1 MLARTSVFP
10 QRLICSQHGI
20 FQTLTLRAARLIEME
35 DSDIEQGHSP
45 KRRRISNDNGTPGYG
60 SPDELGADSD
70 HAYTERRNSDFRR
83 ERTGPRDISYPG
95 SASPDE
101 LDHTIPT
108 PRESDRY
115 DRSDVESRD
124 GSSTPT
130 PRNRTPISFKPK
142 EAVFLPYK
150 LRTVLQ
156 GHKRGVAAVRFSP
169 DGRMIASCCK

>member
-1 MLARTSVFP
+1 LFAFSTVKYSIL
-10 QRLICSQHGI
+10 QRS
-20 FQTLTLRAARLIEME
+20 TLRAAGLIEME
-35 DSDIEQGHSP
+35 DSDIEQSHSP
-45 KRRRISNDNGTPGYG
+45 KRRRISNDDGTPGYG

-70 HAYTERRNSDFRR
+70 HAYTERRNSDFRG

-108 PRESDRY
+108 PRESDGY
-115 DRSDVESRD
+115 DRSDIESCD

-142 EAVFLPYK
+142 EAVFVPYK

-169 DGRMIASCCK
+169 DGRMIASCCE

>member
-1 MLARTSVFP
+1 MARQTSVF
-10 QRLICSQHGI
+10 RCLINSQYRI
-20 FQTLTLRAARLIEME
+20 FLTLTLCAARLIEME
-35 DSDIEQGHSP
+35 HSDIEQGHSP
-45 KRRRISNDNGTPGYG
+45 KRRRISNDDAAPGYG

-108 PRESDRY
+108 PRESDGY
-115 DRSDVESRD
+115 DRSDIDSRD

-130 PRNRTPISFKPK
+130 PRNRTPTSFKPK
-142 EAVFLPYK
+142 EAVFVPYK

-169 DGRMIASCCK
+169 DGRMIASCCE